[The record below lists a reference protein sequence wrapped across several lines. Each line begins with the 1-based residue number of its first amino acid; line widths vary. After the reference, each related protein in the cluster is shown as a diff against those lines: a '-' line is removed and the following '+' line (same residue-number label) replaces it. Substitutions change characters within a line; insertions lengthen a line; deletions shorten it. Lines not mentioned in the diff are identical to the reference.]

1 MTAYTPRPLTDDE
14 KADAIRAAAK
24 ITVNRSMAQ
33 IRTAVLA
40 ICAANI
46 QLAAEVNE
54 HRAARGFDPLPT
66 YRP

>member
-14 KADAIRAAAK
+14 KSDAIRATAR
-24 ITVNRSMAQ
+24 ITTNRSMAQ
-33 IRTAVLA
+33 IRIAVLA

-46 QLAAEVNE
+46 QLAAEINE
-54 HRAARGFDPLPT
+54 HRAARGIEPLPL